1 MATST
6 DLNHFRTT
14 LIDDITDAVQNS
26 DSGGIREEK
35 FTQLALE
42 YLEDASETEGAVP
55 CREIRENSVGNRVHK
70 INGYAIS
77 EGYETIDL
85 FISIFKG
92 SSAMGRI
99 YSDELKG
106 AASLS
111 LRFMTNLLSN
121 KLDGIEETAPVYD
134 FTRTIRKI
142 AKDIIRVN
150 IYIISDLL
158 IPYESPAQ
166 TVNR

>member
-1 MATST
+1 
-6 DLNHFRTT
+6 
-14 LIDDITDAVQNS
+14 
-26 DSGGIREEK
+26 
-35 FTQLALE
+35 
-42 YLEDASETEGAVP
+42 
-55 CREIRENSVGNRVHK
+55 
-70 INGYAIS
+70 
-77 EGYETIDL
+77 
-85 FISIFKG
+85 
-92 SSAMGRI
+92 MGRI

-166 TVNR
+166 PKIGDIRVHYHIRDIESASDIYIGFRERIDRTGFQNLV